1 MRNIHLLVASLGLLI
16 AASLIQSCQSTKSS
30 TASKMMKFNFENGKG
45 YDYDMR
51 MEMNTAIGPIGTK
64 MGVNAYYSMTVT
76 GDDSSGKSIAVVY
89 DRMGMEMDFLSK
101 HIEFGSD
108 AEETDLGGLGG
119 EKGAEV
125 MQKMNKVFRAMR
137 GKQFNLKVSPEGKII
152 EMNGLEELMQ
162 MMVDSISGGDDS
174 KNELREAFS
183 KQFNPDE
190 IKEQFE
196 QAFFFFPNK
205 MVKVGDTWDK
215 DMQTHGIMKSNLHTT
230 YKVKEI
236 EGDMVTLSLKGKIEM
251 TGENGNA
258 EGEQEGTMVVDSRS
272 GLIVNSD
279 VDQTITSSA
288 SQFSLTVTINSKIRG
303 KAR

>member
-1 MRNIHLLVASLGLLI
+1 MRNIRFLVVLFGLLI
-16 AASLIQSCQSTKSS
+16 AASFIQSCQSTKSS

-89 DRMGMEMDFLSK
+89 DRIGMEMDFLSK

-108 AEETDLGGLGG
+108 AEDTDLGGLGG

-125 MQKMNKVFRAMR
+125 MQKMNKVFRAMK
-137 GKQFNLKVSPEGKII
+137 GKQFNLKVSPEGKIL
-152 EMNGLEELMQ
+152 EVNGLEELMQ
-162 MMVDSISGGDDS
+162 MIVDSLSAG
-174 KNELREAFS
+174 NEKKDILKEAFS

-196 QAFFFFPNK
+196 QAFFFLPNK
-205 MVKVGDTWDK
+205 AVKVGDSWEK
-215 DMQTHGIMKSNLHTT
+215 DMETHGIMKSQLHTT

-236 EGDMVTLSLKGKIEM
+236 EGDMVTLSVKGKIEM
-251 TGENGNA
+251 SAEGMNS

-272 GLIVNSD
+272 GLIVTSD
-279 VDQTITSSA
+279 IDQTIKSNAAETSITI
-288 SQFSLTVTINSKIRG
+288 TVNSKIKG